1 MSRSMWIIVILITI
15 LMMSSFWFGRKEVP
29 PWVKCKESLFEQ
41 VVFNNCTPSLLDNSD
56 PSLEDVGSDE
66 NLINQEFD
74 DQGLP
79 LELPDSN

>member
-15 LMMSSFWFGRKEVP
+15 LMMSSFFFGRKEVP

-41 VVFNNCTPSLLDNSD
+41 VVFNNCTPSLFDNSG
-56 PSLEDVGSDE
+56 PSLEGFDLDK
-66 NLINQEFD
+66 NLKKQEYD